1 MGRLNRYS
9 LFILSVVSIS
19 ASASAS
25 NDMSLILSG
34 AVQKS
39 EFSSSENSSKTDG
52 FSSLMGL
59 SKKVQDWNFIGLL
72 GYSSLDSDFSS
83 QNKDVNTD
91 VNTICV

>member
-1 MGRLNRYS
+1 MSG
-9 LFILSVVSIS
+9 
-19 ASASAS
+19 S

-91 VNTICV
+91 VNTYCV